1 MMSSEDEDHR
11 YRVQRSSS
19 ATHTKVSQTFSQE
32 ACSGARDTSRRRPSL
47 RRVVSFRRKS
57 HHHLHHHHLHH
68 RGAQRRSEEECCS
81 QISEGHGL
89 LLEALQTRRLRLC
102 IALTLWRRSPGELL
116 EFLER
121 LQDTSLLIHCLP
133 ALTSSL
139 QQGSAQLTVGFCV
152 DLFPLVGN
160 ILQSPFEDFLITA
173 LVWVQTVLER
183 WSSVLITDTQSSD
196 HRNTDALKQHL
207 QDLWTLQTHFTSA
220 SETAAHIWKAIE
232 CHLLQL

>member
-1 MMSSEDEDHR
+1 MMSSDEDEDHR

-19 ATHTKVSQTFSQE
+19 APHTKE
-32 ACSGARDTSRRRPSL
+32 ACSGVRDTSRRRPSL

-57 HHHLHHHHLHH
+57 HHHLHHSLHH
-68 RGAQRRSEEECCS
+68 RVAQKRNEEDCSS
-81 QISEGHGL
+81 QISEGHGQ
-89 LLEALQTRRLRLC
+89 LLEALQTRRLRLS

-133 ALTSSL
+133 ALISSL

-152 DLFPLVGN
+152 DLFPLVWN

-173 LVWVQTVLER
+173 LVWIRTVLER
-183 WSSVLITDTQSSD
+183 WRSVLITDTQSSD
-196 HRNTDALKQHL
+196 YRNTGALKQAL
-207 QDLWTLQTHFTSA
+207 QDLWTLQVHFTSA
-220 SETAAHIWKAIE
+220 SETTAHIWKAIE
-232 CHLLQL
+232 CHLIQL